1 MNKKALNLPDAA
13 FATHEFRDG
22 YVPRGL
28 RKYLVDQHYTSY
40 EASAHDVWRKVL
52 ARNERLI
59 SEYREWMHPAY
70 VEGMQALALPRR
82 IPRTEELNERLEPTG
97 WKVVSVD
104 GYIPSEAYVALMSC
118 GIFPVSRDVR
128 RFEHIDFAPAPDM
141 VHDVLGHLP
150 MLFSEE
156 YREFLRRLATVM
168 TRAVSNSLDADYY
181 EALRLVTSL
190 RSEPSSAPDDVSAAE
205 ARLSEVYRALQQDAS
220 ELTRLR
226 RMYIWS
232 IEFGLLGTPEA
243 YSIHGSALLSS
254 PTEFRAACEGA
265 ASIVPYSLAVVDCE
279 NAVSDLLAQ
288 YFVATDFAHLRQ
300 VLASYEKGM
309 TRPTTDP
316 PLSGEREIGS
326 RLAKEW
332 RRDA

>member
-1 MNKKALNLPDAA
+1 MKTATNSTNAAL
-13 FATHEFRDG
+13 ATHETS
-22 YVPRGL
+22 YVPQGL
-28 RKYLVDQHYTSY
+28 RKYLVDQQYTSY
-40 EASAHDVWRKVL
+40 PGSAHDVWREVL

-59 SEYREWMHPAY
+59 ADCESWMHAAY

-104 GYIPSEAYVALMSC
+104 GYIPSEAYVALMSSC
-118 GIFPVSRDVR
+118 IFPVSRGVR

-150 MLFSEE
+150 MLFSQE

-168 TRAVSNSLDADYY
+168 TRAVSNGLDADYY
-181 EALRLVTSL
+181 EALRLVTTL
-190 RSEPSSAPDDVSAAE
+190 RSEPASAPQDVQAAE
-205 ARLSEVYRALQQDAS
+205 ARLSDVYRCLEQDAS

-232 IEFGLLGTPEA
+232 IEFGLLGTPDA

-254 PTEFRAACEGA
+254 PTEFRAACQGA
-265 ASIVPYSLAVVDCE
+265 APIVPYSLAVVDCE
-279 NAVSDLLAQ
+279 NAVSDLLTQ
-288 YFVATDFAHLRQ
+288 YFVASDFAHLRD
-300 VLASYEKGM
+300 VLAAYEKDM

-316 PLSGEREIGS
+316 PLSGDREIDRSPG
-326 RLAKEW
+326 KEW